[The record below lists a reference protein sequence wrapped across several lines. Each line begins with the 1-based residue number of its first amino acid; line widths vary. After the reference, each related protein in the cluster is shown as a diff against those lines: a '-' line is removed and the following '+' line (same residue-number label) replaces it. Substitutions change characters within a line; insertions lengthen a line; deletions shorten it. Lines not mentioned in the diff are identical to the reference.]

1 MTTGERI
8 KRIRM
13 VCDLTQSEFA
23 KEIGVNKN
31 SVSVWEL
38 DKEQPSDEI
47 LKEIADMFLVDFEEL
62 KYPENTEIQSVF
74 KPNPA
79 VQVIDNEIKRYEAY
93 LNLLEKSL
101 DKKIKYAI
109 ELKLD
114 TLRDVRLLVIK
125 SNTVEFEE
133 SY

>member
-23 KEIGVNKN
+23 KEIGVSKE

-38 DKEQPSDEI
+38 DKEQPNDEI
-47 LKEIADMFLVDFEEL
+47 LKEIADIFLVDFEEL
-62 KYPENTEIQSVF
+62 KYPEYTEIQSVF

-93 LNLLEKSL
+93 LSLLEKSL
-101 DKKIKYAI
+101 DKKIKFGIRMKI
-109 ELKLD
+109 EALQE
-114 TLRDVRLLVIK
+114 VRILVVK
-125 SNTVEFEE
+125 MNTFEFEE
-133 SY
+133 D